1 MSTRFELSDA
11 TQLPPITR
19 RELLEYFQK
28 AARPRHQW
36 KVGLELERLLVS
48 RVTGQQV
55 PFEGPDGIEALLGRL
70 AQHFGWKPFEEK
82 GRLIALLREGASIT
96 LEPGAQVEL
105 STAPA
110 KHVWELK
117 EVLRRH
123 REECD
128 AVIDRERFAWL
139 GVGLAPFQD
148 VHEIVMVPKGR
159 YAIMDAY
166 LPPLGSH
173 TRHMMRGTCSVQAA
187 FDFEDEA
194 DAGRK
199 FLTTLSLSP
208 IVNALFGNAA
218 IYKGRST
225 GFSSYRG
232 MVWENMDPAR
242 SGHLGAFFD
251 WDGFSFEGWVE
262 YLISRPMMFYA
273 IHDVFTPAHGRT
285 FKDFMEKGLDGYFPN
300 RDDWEMHLT
309 SVFPEARLKKYLEV
323 RGADCVPEP
332 LVTALP
338 ALWKGLFYDAEMLRA
353 AEGLAREISGAERRE
368 LFQVTY
374 REGLKGR
381 WKNRTIGERAKEL
394 VELATEG
401 LRRQA
406 LQEGHA
412 DEGPLLEPLEERLA
426 AGESLGSALL
436 RDWEQ
441 LSADIPA
448 AVEAMRFNR

>member
-11 TQLPPITR
+11 SKLPPITYA
-19 RELLEYFQK
+19 ELVQYFEK
-28 AARPRHQW
+28 ASRPRSQW
-36 KVGLELERLLVS
+36 KVGLEIERLLVS
-48 RVTGQQV
+48 RQTGQQV
-55 PFEGPDGIEALLGRL
+55 TFDGPDGIESLLRKL
-70 AQHFGWKPFEEK
+70 SDRFGWKPFEEK
-82 GRLIALLREGASIT
+82 GRLIALLRDGASVT

-110 KHVWELK
+110 NDVWALK
-117 EVLRRH
+117 DVLARH
-123 REECD
+123 RAECD
-128 AVIDRERFAWL
+128 AVIDAERFVWL

-148 VHEIVMVPKGR
+148 VNEIVMVPKGR

-173 TRHMMRGTCSVQAA
+173 TRHMMRATCSVQSA
-187 FDFEDEA
+187 FDFESEA

-218 IYKGRST
+218 IYKGSST

-232 MVWENMDPAR
+232 KVWENMDPAR

-251 WDGFSFEGWVE
+251 WDGFSFEKWVD

-273 IHDVFTPAHGRT
+273 INDVFTPAHGRT

-300 RDDWEMHLT
+300 KDDWEMHLT
-309 SVFPEARLKKYLEV
+309 SVFPEARIKKYLEV

-332 LVTALP
+332 MVTALP
-338 ALWKGLFYDAEMLRA
+338 ALWKGLFYDPDTLDA
-353 AEGLAREISGAERRE
+353 AEHIAREISGAERLA

-374 REGLKGR
+374 QQGLAGV
-381 WKNRTIGERAKEL
+381 WKNRTVHARAAEL
-394 VELATEG
+394 VALAQEG
-401 LRRQA
+401 LHRQA
-406 LQEGHA
+406 EASGSR
-412 DEGPLLEPLEERLA
+412 DERPLLDPLLERLEAGQSLGTTLLQDWSRLA
-426 AGESLGSALL
+426 T
-436 RDWEQ
+436 
-441 LSADIPA
+441 DIPA
-448 AVEAMRFNR
+448 AVEAMRFSR